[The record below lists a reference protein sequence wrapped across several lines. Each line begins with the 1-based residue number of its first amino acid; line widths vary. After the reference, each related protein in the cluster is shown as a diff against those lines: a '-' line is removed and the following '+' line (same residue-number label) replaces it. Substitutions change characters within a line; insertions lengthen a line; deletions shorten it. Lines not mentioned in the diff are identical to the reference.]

1 MVREFSPHPSSA
13 IEYWFFKVNAG
24 PIALIVDWIERRR
37 RKEHILRVSIHSP
50 SKREVIFASLVA
62 SMPGDNFLST
72 QKTVGYAGDISWDLD
87 IDPGPAWIKPDI
99 FPIGLLKITDTT
111 IVSAPLARFSGWIR
125 YGSEQTTLRDVPGL
139 LSQYWGR
146 QLSTEWWWLSAH
158 QFDREGMVV
167 ECVVARSSLW
177 GTSMQLPLGYLY
189 LYQDGKSEMLMA
201 PINPIR
207 VEGSPEKFQIEIDR
221 RGKEKIT
228 LIGTGREYGDF
239 GDEIINTLT
248 GDLEIR
254 EGNRIIACANGTA
267 ALERRSPTS
276 LLPGTK

>member
-24 PIALIVDWIERRR
+24 PIALIVDWIERRK
-37 RKEHILRVSIHSP
+37 RKEHILRASIHSP
-50 SKREVIFASLVA
+50 SKREVVFESLGT

-72 QKTVGYAGDISWDLD
+72 QKTVGHAGEISWDLD
-87 IDPGPAWIKPDI
+87 IDPGPTWIRPDI
-99 FPIGLLKITDTT
+99 FPVGLLKMTDTT
-111 IVSAPLARFSGWIR
+111 IVSAPRARFSGWIR
-125 YGSEQTTLRDVPGL
+125 YGSEQTTFKDVPGL

-146 QLSTEWWWLSAH
+146 QLSPEWWWLSAH
-158 QFDREGMVV
+158 QFDREGIVA

-177 GTSMQLPLGYLY
+177 GTSIQLPLGYLY
-189 LYQDGKSEMLMA
+189 IHQGATGELLMA

-228 LIGTGREYGDF
+228 LIGIGRRYGDF
-239 GDEIINTLT
+239 GERIMNTLT

-254 EGNRIIACANGTA
+254 VGDRVLAYANGTA
-267 ALERRSPTS
+267 ALERRIPAT
-276 LLPGTK
+276 LTADR